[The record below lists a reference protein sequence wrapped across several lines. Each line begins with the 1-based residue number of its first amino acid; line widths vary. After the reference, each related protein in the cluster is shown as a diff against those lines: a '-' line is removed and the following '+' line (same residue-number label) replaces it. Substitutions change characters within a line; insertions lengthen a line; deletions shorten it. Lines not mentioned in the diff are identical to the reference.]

1 MVHEPIRAL
10 CASASY
16 SRPEY
21 TDSAPFA
28 SFVET
33 QLLRLSKVASQCA
46 QSGQRVDSAGTTEP
60 VSGKAQFSMEGDP
73 LDPITTYGPQ
83 TDKAQY
89 DNICKFLRKARE
101 DCVNFL
107 LGGPPMAQE
116 DGGLLVPP
124 TLAHNPPEDNDL
136 MKEGVFGY
144 GLVLCCFKFNQMI
157 LDPPADLIC
166 DIVPSRAWSHLRMKR
181 MLSGERTALFSPPTS
196 TARYVSQRLSRPDS
210 SGQ

>member
-1 MVHEPIRAL
+1 
-10 CASASY
+10 
-16 SRPEY
+16 
-21 TDSAPFA
+21 
-28 SFVET
+28 
-33 QLLRLSKVASQCA
+33 
-46 QSGQRVDSAGTTEP
+46 
-60 VSGKAQFSMEGDP
+60 MEGDP

-136 MKEGVFGY
+136 MKEGVFGAVSCVVTFTDEEDVIRRANGTVY
-144 GLVLCCFKFNQMI
+144 SLYASVFT
-157 LDPPADLIC
+157 P
-166 DIVPSRAWSHLRMKR
+166 DINRALRVAKTF
-181 MLSGERTALFSPPTS
+181 EA
-196 TARYVSQRLSRPDS
+196 
-210 SGQ
+210 GQ